1 VVLTDFETI
10 TTVATLGLRHV
21 LVLFAYQ
28 RWALAI
34 VNEDDFVA
42 RMKYT
47 RSSLRV
53 NSRVRIDVEWTEA
66 GETHHVQGY
75 TIDISSKGCLAV
87 VAQGFAVGQ
96 KLRLKNLVNGRT
108 MDATLVWRGHEG
120 RAGWELG
127 LELDGIAEDFW
138 EVEF

>member
-1 VVLTDFETI
+1 
-10 TTVATLGLRHV
+10 
-21 LVLFAYQ
+21 
-28 RWALAI
+28 LAI

-127 LELDGIAEDFW
+127 LELDGVAEDFW
-138 EVEF
+138 EIEF